1 MLKQI
6 QQFFPQ
12 QVFVLKGGSSFFN
25 DFDRELAAAKVR
37 SYCITAPTLLLD
49 HTREILAASAER
61 ADEPFYIVCHFETLH
76 GSAHQLLLKTLEEPG
91 ENKFYCLITPHPKTL
106 PATILS
112 RAHLL
117 SDVATAEA
125 TTSEFAKLPT
135 EAQLA
140 YITKHFGGDAETADK
155 KSHALRL
162 LDELEHVHQK
172 TDPKKIS
179 TLYDA
184 KKMLLQANLAP
195 KQVLE
200 FVVTML

>member
-1 MLKQI
+1 MLERIK
-6 QQFFPQ
+6 QFFPQ
-12 QVFVLKGGSSFFN
+12 QVFVLKGGADFFN
-25 DFDRELAAAKVR
+25 QFEQELAVAKVR

-49 HTREILAASAER
+49 HTREIVGASAEL

-117 SDVATAEA
+117 SDFVAEEIVP
-125 TTSEFAKLPT
+125 SGFAALNS
-135 EAQLA
+135 EAQLV
-140 YITKHFGGDAETADK
+140 YIAKHFGGDAETADK
-155 KSHALRL
+155 KSHALQL
-162 LDELEHVHQK
+162 LDELERAHQK
-172 TDPKKIS
+172 ADPKKIS